1 MTKIFAKWYESEG
14 RAIFQCEEYS
24 LDEVR
29 PYIKI
34 SRDDIEMII

>member
-1 MTKIFAKWYESEG
+1 MTKIFAKRYESESQ
-14 RAIFQCEEYS
+14 AIFQCEEYS